1 MDGAKALVELIQ
13 RVARGDR
20 EAFRALY
27 DATSAKL
34 FGTILRILGDRDMSR
49 DILQEVYVKI
59 WQNAAAFDPTKASPI
74 TWMATIA
81 RNRAI
86 DEARRLSPLRAS
98 MTTDDIDVAGE
109 ESDPLAARE
118 HSEDMRQVLGCL
130 DGLEETRRRM
140 VLLAYCHGLSRETL
154 AEKFGHPVATVKTW
168 LRRSLLQLRECLES

>member
-1 MDGAKALVELIQ
+1 MPLIALVQ
-13 RVARGDR
+13 RVGRGDR

-34 FGTILRILGDRDMSR
+34 FGTILRILGDRDASR

-59 WQNAAAFDPTKASPI
+59 WQNAAAFDSSKASPI

-86 DEARRLSPLRAS
+86 DEARRVSPLRAS
-98 MTTDDIDVAGE
+98 ITTDDIELVGE
-109 ESDPLAARE
+109 DSDPLAAR
-118 HSEDMRQVLGCL
+118 SQGEDMRQVLGCL
-130 DGLEETRRRM
+130 DGLDDTRRRM
-140 VLLAYCHGLSRETL
+140 VLLAYCHGFSREAL

-168 LRRSLLQLRECLES
+168 LRRSLLQLRECLDS